1 MRPIPHVRPRSA
13 ARLILQQLELV
24 RGPVSRLSATSI
36 HQQASPNFLIRITRS
51 CFYRASSSTTQSQ
64 SSARKMPPK
73 QKGPPADPRP
83 SSSVVLVSPKN
94 EILLLHRV
102 KTSTSFASA
111 HVFPGGNLSLQDG
124 RCPPP
129 GDPKRHED
137 APWYRNAAL
146 RELFEESGILV
157 AKDTSS
163 GKMLAVREEERER
176 GRREIHQKK
185 TTFTEWL
192 KKQNTAAVPDIDNL
206 IPFTRWVTPINV
218 PKRYSTQMYIY
229 FLPLPLDSENS
240 LLNEIPAEGEREEI
254 QIPTS
259 DGGVEISEAQFLPAS
274 EWLRKAGKGEII
286 LFPPQ
291 FVLLSLASQFLDKE
305 PRTGCPDELQ
315 RRRTQLIDFA
325 HSGSPPW
332 TEKCISPKVG
342 KFVEDGRAV
351 MLLDH
356 PGPELKDTDRRG
368 ESERVVLVRFEG
380 GGARDLSLGWK
391 KDIFAGK
398 RANI

>member
-1 MRPIPHVRPRSA
+1 MHPIPHVPPRSA

-36 HQQASPNFLIRITRS
+36 HTSSSFLVRITRP
-51 CFYRASSSTTQSQ
+51 CFYRSSSSTTQSQ
-64 SSARKMPPK
+64 PFARKMPPK

-137 APWYRNAAL
+137 ASWYRNAAL

-163 GKMLAVREEERER
+163 GKMLAVKEEERER

-185 TTFTEWL
+185 TTFAEWL
-192 KKQNTAAVPDIDNL
+192 KKQNAAAVPDIDNL
-206 IPFTRWVTPINV
+206 IPFTRWVTPTNV

-229 FLPLPLDSENS
+229 FLPLPLDSEKS

-274 EWLRKAGKGEII
+274 EWLRKAGAGEII

-291 FVLLSLASQFLDKE
+291 FVLLSLASQFLDTQ
-305 PRTGCPDELQ
+305 PRTASPDELQ

-380 GGARDLSLGWK
+380 GGARELSLAWK